1 MDDLLGNE
9 VATSEGNGVDRWGLR
24 CRALREQNT
33 DLELERARLAQVR
46 KQLEIRLQESQSSV
60 TAKPTSL

>member
-1 MDDLLGNE
+1 MDDLLGSE
-9 VATSEGNGVDRWGLR
+9 VEASAGSGLDRWGLR
-24 CRALREQNT
+24 CRALREQNS

-46 KQLEIRLQESQSSV
+46 KQLELRLQESQSSI